1 MKPTVASFLLLLLVA
16 ALTSTRLPISLAAA
30 SSSTSS
36 SPIPVTDVDGA
47 TVRSGL
53 NYFILPSVSGHG
65 GGVALDRTKTKKC
78 PLSVF
83 QDNYDLSKGLPVV
96 FLPLNAKPGY
106 TVRTSI
112 DLNIEFTTETACDEA
127 AVWKVEGYDHDLGQI
142 RFVGTGGIEGKP
154 GPRTV
159 DNWFKIVKYGGNYK
173 LVYCPSVCK
182 QCKVECKDVGV
193 FEDEYGKKRLALSDE
208 PLVVKFLKATN

>member
-1 MKPTVASFLLLLLVA
+1 MKPTTVPIVASFFLLLATLA
-16 ALTSTRLPISLAAA
+16 STQVPISLAA
-30 SSSTSS
+30 SPPSS

-112 DLNIEFTTETACDEA
+112 DLNIEFATETACDEA
-127 AVWKVEGYDHDLGQI
+127 TVWKVESYDHDLGQ

-154 GPRTV
+154 
-159 DNWFKIVKYGGNYK
+159 VKGMNHV
-173 LVYCPSVCK
+173 LYCINKGYIYTQDYSRYNCRILLGLG
-182 QCKVECKDVGV
+182 E
-193 FEDEYGKKRLALSDE
+193 
-208 PLVVKFLKATN
+208 

>member
-1 MKPTVASFLLLLLVA
+1 MKPTTVPIVASFFLLLATLA
-16 ALTSTRLPISLAAA
+16 STQVPISLAA
-30 SSSTSS
+30 SSSSS

-53 NYFILPSVSGHG
+53 KYFILPSVSGHG

-96 FLPLNAKPGY
+96 FLPVNAKPGY
-106 TVRTSI
+106 TVRTKI
-112 DLNIEFTTETACDEA
+112 DLNIEFATETACDEA
-127 AVWKVEGYDHDLGQI
+127 TVWKVESYDHDLGQ

-159 DNWFKIVKYGGNYK
+159 ENWFKIAKFGGNYK

-182 QCKVECKDVGV
+182 HCKVDCKDVGV

-208 PLVVKFLKATN
+208 PLVVKFMKATN